1 VGAFH
6 QGHKSVGAVHG
17 RQGTNIRFDTALT
30 RVFLASQFDLEPR
43 DVVYVATTG
52 FAKYNAVISQ
62 ILPTVT
68 TVFQLS
74 ELHNLTK

>member
-1 VGAFH
+1 
-6 QGHKSVGAVHG
+6 
-17 RQGTNIRFDTALT
+17 
-30 RVFLASQFDLEPR
+30 
-43 DVVYVATTG
+43 VYVATTG

-74 ELHNLTK
+74 ELHNLNK